1 MYLQLFVLSVV
12 VVNNDYELLSKAS
25 NIRAEAGAKDATSL
39 LMGLFMLQALA
50 LKLLDKN
57 KAKNIPNLIICEWP
71 ELIRVIF
78 R

>member
-1 MYLQLFVLSVV
+1 MYLQLFVKSVV

-25 NIRAEAGAKDATSL
+25 NIRAETGANDATSL
-39 LMGLFMLQALA
+39 LIGLFMLQALA
-50 LKLLDKN
+50 LKLLEII